1 MTTPL
6 KVICGFKDIYD
17 RLNSDNLG
25 QYPLI
30 NVEIKSHTEEKGY
43 KCANDYESNKN
54 KIVVNGNQ
62 RFIPRPKSI
71 QINQDIIHHL
81 YNAITDEEDT
91 ISEVPIYFVVLKTY
105 MVERLNVYTH
115 ISLFIYFKKKWFSIT
130 VAQCNVSY
138 TANLLTPDN
147 IFNTITHELFVID
160 FGVLNKSH
168 IEGINEYIKDIDYNY
183 SYYNE
188 ASNYYT
194 YNLKKYY
201 ERDIKIDSLST
212 KCSKFILDIFIETI
226 HCSTKDVVIG
236 NFSRINTNLVDCES
250 ISLDMKITD
259 FLQISAGS
267 SNSLSY
273 YICKFT
279 SMLRGGSSV
288 TKRKTT
294 KTKNKK
300 NKHKRKRTNKTYKK

>member
-1 MTTPL
+1 M
-6 KVICGFKDIYD
+6 
-17 RLNSDNLG
+17 
-25 QYPLI
+25 
-30 NVEIKSHTEEKGY
+30 
-43 KCANDYESNKN
+43 
-54 KIVVNGNQ
+54 
-62 RFIPRPKSI
+62 
-71 QINQDIIHHL
+71 
-81 YNAITDEEDT
+81 
-91 ISEVPIYFVVLKTY
+91 
-105 MVERLNVYTH
+105 
-115 ISLFIYFKKKWFSIT
+115 
-130 VAQCNVSY
+130 
-138 TANLLTPDN
+138 TPDN

-168 IEGINEYIKDIDYNY
+168 IEGINKYIKDIDYDY

-188 ASNYYT
+188 ASKYYT

-201 ERDIKIDSLST
+201 VPDNIKINSSNT
-212 KCSKFILDIFIETI
+212 KCSKFILDIFMETI
-226 HCSTKDVVIG
+226 HCSTEYVSID
-236 NFSRINTNLVDCES
+236 NLSRINTNLVDCEG